1 MLNWIAALAG
11 ALMLAASPTQAG
23 QDDDILQYVIN
34 NPPVESW
41 QLTGVSRQPRPRP
54 AEGVLGNKAI
64 RVSAQR
70 ADQPWTTAARMTIR
84 GEIKQGDTVL
94 LAVWAR
100 LATPPEGQQT
110 SRLPLRVEQTA
121 APYTAIAQDAAEIG
135 PEWKM
140 IYASGVAAQDYAGE
154 STAVSVHLATAD
166 QTVELGPAL
175 VLNFG
180 QNYDP
185 AKLPRN

>member
-1 MLNWIAALAG
+1 MLKWIAAVAG
-11 ALMLAASPTQAG
+11 ALMLAASPSQAR
-23 QDDDILQYVIN
+23 QDGDILQYIIN

-41 QLTGVSRQPRPRP
+41 QVSGTSRQPRPRA
-54 AEGVLGNKAI
+54 AEGVLGDKAI
-64 RVSAQR
+64 QVAARR
-70 ADQPWTTAARMTIR
+70 ADQPWSTAARMAIR
-84 GEIKQGDTVL
+84 GEIKQGDTIL

-100 LATPPEGQQT
+100 LQTPAEGQQS
-110 SRLPLRVEQTA
+110 SRLPVRVEQTA
-121 APYTAIAQDAAEIG
+121 APYAAIAQDAADIG

-140 IYASGVAAQDYAGE
+140 VYASGTAAQDHAGG

-166 QTVELGPAL
+166 HTVELGPAL
-175 VLNFG
+175 VFNFG

>member
-1 MLNWIAALAG
+1 MLKWIAAVAG
-11 ALMLAASPTQAG
+11 ALMLTASPSQAR
-23 QDDDILQYVIN
+23 QDGDILQYLIN

-41 QLTGVSRQPRPRP
+41 QVVGVSRQPRPRS
-54 AEGVLGNKAI
+54 AEGVLGDRAI
-64 RVSAQR
+64 RVAARR
-70 ADQPWTTAARMTIR
+70 ADQPWSTAARMPVR
-84 GEIKQGDTVL
+84 GEIKQGDTIL

-100 LATPPEGQQT
+100 LATPPQGQQT

-121 APYTAIAQDAAEIG
+121 APYTAIAEDAADIG

-140 IYASGVAAQDYAGE
+140 IYASGVAAQDHAAD

-175 VLNFG
+175 VFNFG

-185 AKLPRN
+185 AKLPTN